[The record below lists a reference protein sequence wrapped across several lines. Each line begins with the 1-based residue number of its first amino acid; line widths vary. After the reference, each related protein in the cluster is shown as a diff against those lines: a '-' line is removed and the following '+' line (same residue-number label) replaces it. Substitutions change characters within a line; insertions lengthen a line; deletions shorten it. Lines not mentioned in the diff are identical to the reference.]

1 MPGRFPIFK
10 LLIYFLLH
18 IDVFLTVLIFLAGIT
33 LKICEFQVRFT
44 DYYCQKSDYP
54 MKIRNFAFR
63 LPRFVPLRVTAA
75 GRSYIGKRTSTLI
88 LGFQKIWPFSESQSR
103 IVQRWTPR
111 VCLYLSGSFQVFTL
125 EMSLRYS
132 HIRRGVFV
140 AQSTVMARPNAS
152 ESGVSNTRLPLFF
165 L

>member
-1 MPGRFPIFK
+1 MPDRFPIFK

-44 DYYCQKSDYP
+44 DYYFQKSDYP

-140 AQSTVMARPNAS
+140 AQSTVMGQAKC
-152 ESGVSNTRLPLFF
+152 L
-165 L
+165 